1 MRVSMF
7 NKSLDFFNL
16 LLIVLAM
23 VIGYTMVKNVTDPVV
38 CFFTSCKA
46 ELEQTVETQKQKI
59 QDLEKTIENM
69 KKSHQVELDNVK
81 NNKEVIQ
88 EVYDKDTVTDERKSS
103 ALDKINMT
111 AKVSKV
117 NKKQVSKTTNQTSV
131 EKTEPIAKNTSS
143 SSLTDVQKAEIQID
157 AIWEMYCSSNYVTC
171 KG

>member
-1 MRVSMF
+1 MF

-16 LLIVLAM
+16 LLLVLAM

-46 ELEQTVETQKQKI
+46 ELEKTVETQKQKI
-59 QDLEKTIENM
+59 QGLEKTIENM

-88 EVYDKDTVTDERKSS
+88 EVYNKDTVTDERKSS

-111 AKVSKV
+111 AKVSK
-117 NKKQVSKTTNQTSV
+117 TTNQSSA
-131 EKTEPIAKNTSS
+131 EKTEPIAKDTNSN
-143 SSLTDVQKAEIQID
+143 SLTDVQKAEIQID